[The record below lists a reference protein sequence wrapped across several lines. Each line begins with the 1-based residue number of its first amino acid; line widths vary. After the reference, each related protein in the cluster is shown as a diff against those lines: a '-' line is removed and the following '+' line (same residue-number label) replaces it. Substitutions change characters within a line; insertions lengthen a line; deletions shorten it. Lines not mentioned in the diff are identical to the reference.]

1 MKFLKSPWI
10 RLMLLIV
17 LVASLFYL
25 PTREFL
31 KVTGM
36 LGIPAVFLAGFMH
49 KQKKHSVK
57 WGMAALCLV
66 ALGGVYVYSLVNL
79 PERIEVR
86 RIIAAG
92 SVLIQQGQYDRAIA
106 EYSKLDKLGK
116 AEKMQTKIEDVERE
130 KKAQRDLEL
139 AKQMVK
145 SGDYEEARKLIE
157 AIPRKTRAGG
167 EAARLLKSIPDG
179 KQ

>member
-1 MKFLKSPWI
+1 MKFIKSPWV
-10 RLMLLIV
+10 RLILLLL

-49 KQKKHSVK
+49 KQEKHSLQWRV
-57 WGMAALCLV
+57 AALCLV
-66 ALGGVYVYSLVNL
+66 ALGGTYLYLMVHL

-86 RIIAAG
+86 RIIASG

-106 EYSKLDKLGK
+106 EYSKLEKLGK
-116 AEKMQTKIEDVERE
+116 TEKMQTKIEDAERE

-139 AKQMVK
+139 AKQMVNN
-145 SGDYEEARKLIE
+145 GDYDEARKLIE

-167 EAARLLKSIPDG
+167 EAARLLESIPDS
-179 KQ
+179 K

>member
-10 RLMLLIV
+10 RLMLLVI
-17 LVASLFYL
+17 LVASLLYL

-31 KVTGM
+31 KITGM
-36 LGIPAVFLAGFMH
+36 LGIPVVFLAGFMH
-49 KQKKHSVK
+49 KQKKHSLK
-57 WGMAALCLV
+57 WGAAALCLV
-66 ALGGVYVYSLVNL
+66 ALGGIYLYLMVHL

-92 SVLIQQGQYDRAIA
+92 SVLVQEGQYDRAIA
-106 EYSKLDKLGK
+106 EYRKLEKLGK
-116 AEKMQTKIEDVERE
+116 IEKLQAKIEDVERE

-139 AKQMVK
+139 AKQMITA
-145 SGDYEEARKLIE
+145 GDYDEARKLIE
-157 AIPRKTRAGG
+157 TIPRKTRAGG
-167 EAARLLKSIPDG
+167 DAARLLKSIPDD